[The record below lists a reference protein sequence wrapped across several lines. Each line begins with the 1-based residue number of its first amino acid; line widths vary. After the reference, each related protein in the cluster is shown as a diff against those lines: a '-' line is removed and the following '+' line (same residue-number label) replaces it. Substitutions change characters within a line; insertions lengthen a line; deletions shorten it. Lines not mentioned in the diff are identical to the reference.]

1 MDRAT
6 SRSIRLEGD
15 DFRDMLAVES
25 RTPIHT
31 SHVVGVGGFHHPD
44 VGLLANESEGLKPVQ
59 RDAFALELG
68 YSSPQPRRQNGRGL
82 PVEPGD
88 VALDEERSMAGSHH
102 PLDGTPT
109 ASRRRRGKPDNSLFG
124 E

>member
-1 MDRAT
+1 
-6 SRSIRLEGD
+6 
-15 DFRDMLAVES
+15 MLAVES

-44 VGLLANESEGLKPVQ
+44 MGFLANQSEGLKPMQ

-68 YSSPQPRRQNGRGL
+68 YSSPHPRRQNGRGL

-88 VALDEERSMAGSHH
+88 VALDEERSVARSRH
-102 PLDGTPT
+102 PHNGMPT
-109 ASRRRRGKPDNSLFG
+109 ASRRRRGKPDNSLFD